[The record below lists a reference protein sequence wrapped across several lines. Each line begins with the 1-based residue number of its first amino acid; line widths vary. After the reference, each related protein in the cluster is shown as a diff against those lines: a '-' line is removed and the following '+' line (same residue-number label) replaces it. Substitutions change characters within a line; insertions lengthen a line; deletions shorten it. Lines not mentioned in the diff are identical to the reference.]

1 MTRRVNPKQ
10 DLPGTILAEGV
21 TVSTDMYET
30 QLNNNVV
37 VFGTPGGGKTEGVVK
52 PNVMQLNSSYVIT
65 DPKGN
70 LCDELGPMLR
80 AAGYK
85 VQRLDLVRPGMSNG
99 YNPFA
104 YLRNDDDVD
113 FFVEAL
119 INSTG
124 RFSRDPFWDDSTA
137 VLFKALIGYL
147 RAMREIAENDDPITM
162 RELVDLLDE
171 AFFATDGRGANCRN
185 ALDDAFERLR
195 TGIKWDRGNPVRT
208 HSPYRGEG
216 TKAWQRFKQL
226 APAVETTACIYMEAA
241 GKLTHLANS
250 GVLSILDGDYD
261 PIRFEDIGKRK
272 TALFVVVSDTNR
284 SLDFLTSIFY
294 TQLFKELCRVADGMP
309 ETGYRLPVP
318 VRVILDDFAN
328 QAPIPNFETIIAA
341 VRSRDIWITLICQ
354 ATAQLEARYS
364 AAAQTI
370 VGCCDTVLYL
380 GVNDI
385 KTARELSERADMPVS
400 EVQSQP
406 IGQVMIFRRGSAC
419 QIAQRFS
426 ARQHVNGKWLES
438 EKRKERVAK
447 REEEQRMLNKL
458 DDALAKL
465 ALFADGGGDRNLA
478 ETIGGRRGRNGEN
491 QEALGD

>member
-1 MTRRVNPKQ
+1 MTRRVGSKQ

-21 TVSTDMYET
+21 TVSIDMYET

-124 RFSRDPFWDDSTA
+124 RLSRDPFWDDSTA

-226 APAVETTACIYMEAA
+226 APAVETTPA
-241 GKLTHLANS
+241 
-250 GVLSILDGDYD
+250 
-261 PIRFEDIGKRK
+261 
-272 TALFVVVSDTNR
+272 
-284 SLDFLTSIFY
+284 
-294 TQLFKELCRVADGMP
+294 
-309 ETGYRLPVP
+309 
-318 VRVILDDFAN
+318 
-328 QAPIPNFETIIAA
+328 
-341 VRSRDIWITLICQ
+341 SRW
-354 ATAQLEARYS
+354 
-364 AAAQTI
+364 
-370 VGCCDTVLYL
+370 
-380 GVNDI
+380 
-385 KTARELSERADMPVS
+385 KPPVS
-400 EVQSQP
+400 
-406 IGQVMIFRRGSAC
+406 
-419 QIAQRFS
+419 
-426 ARQHVNGKWLES
+426 
-438 EKRKERVAK
+438 
-447 REEEQRMLNKL
+447 
-458 DDALAKL
+458 
-465 ALFADGGGDRNLA
+465 
-478 ETIGGRRGRNGEN
+478 
-491 QEALGD
+491 